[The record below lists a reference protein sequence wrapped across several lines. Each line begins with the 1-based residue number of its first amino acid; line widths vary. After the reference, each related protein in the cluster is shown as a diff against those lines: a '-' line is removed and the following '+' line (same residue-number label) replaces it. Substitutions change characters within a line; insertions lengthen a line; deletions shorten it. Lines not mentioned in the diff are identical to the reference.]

1 MASAGATAS
10 DVTNTASWSRPVSAG
25 VGLTHFAGRAGDH
38 NDRAMVASR
47 HLASALAQQF
57 GATPTVIGVP
67 EPALSTGWVDELSAA
82 MPTLKA
88 MAQRL
93 EVVFATGQ
101 VPVTASSRCAVAL
114 ATLPVVAAARPDAVV
129 VWFDA
134 HADINTPDN
143 SATGYLGGLA
153 FSGPLGMWDSG
164 LGDGLARENAVLVGA
179 RDIDPAEQH
188 LLDHG
193 VIELV
198 RVGPAMAEELRRVVA
213 GRPVYVHL
221 DCDVL
226 EPGIVA
232 TDYQVPDG
240 MTLDDLHA
248 CAAVL
253 AESEVVGVELGEL
266 EADDDPALIELHVQ
280 ALLRAL
286 APVLQATTSSV
297 TASPHAAD

>member
-1 MASAGATAS
+1 MTGTRATAS
-10 DVTNTASWSRPVSAG
+10 GVTDTASGSRPLAAG
-25 VGLTHFAGRAGDH
+25 VALTHFAGRAGDH
-38 NDRAMVASR
+38 NDRAMIASR
-47 HLASALAQQF
+47 HLASALAQQL
-57 GATPTVIGVP
+57 GATLTVIGVP
-67 EPALSTGWVDELSAA
+67 EPALSTDWADELSLA

-93 EVVFATGQ
+93 EVALRAGQ
-101 VPVTASSRCAVAL
+101 VPVSASSRCAVAL
-114 ATLPVVAAARPDAVV
+114 ATMPVVVAARPDAVV

-143 SATGYLGGLA
+143 STTGYLGGMA
-153 FSGPLGMWDSG
+153 YSGPLGLWNSG

-179 RDIDPAEQH
+179 RDIDPAEQD
-188 LLDHG
+188 LIDDG

-198 RVGPAMAEELRRVVA
+198 RVGPAIAEELRRVVA

-232 TDYQVPDG
+232 TDYQVPGG

-248 CAAVL
+248 CASVL
-253 AESEVVGVELGEL
+253 AESEVVGVELAEL
-266 EADDDPALIELHVQ
+266 EADDDPALVELHVG

-286 APVLQATTSSV
+286 APVLQATTSV
-297 TASPHAAD
+297 